1 MGGLIMDN
9 LITDKELKAIKQLAM
24 LYYVGD
30 DFSQSYSE
38 ALRYFT
44 EAAEMGDAHSQ
55 ATVGYMYEQGLG
67 TDKNMPEAIK
77 WIEKAAEQGYEKAI
91 KYLEILKQK
100 GEYHAKN

>member
-1 MGGLIMDN
+1 MDKK
-9 LITDKELKAIKQLAM
+9 LRTIKQLAM
-24 LYYVGD
+24 LHYFGD
-30 DFSQSYSE
+30 DFPQSYST
-38 ALRYFT
+38 ALSYYI